1 MLVFVHH
8 RRSPPGPRSAPPQ
21 LFLRDPFPYMRAL
34 AERYGDPARVP
45 LLGAPPITL
54 TWSPEGIRTIFTAD
68 PMGFG
73 SATSEALSVILGRG
87 SIFLLSG
94 AAHRR
99 TRTLLAPP
107 FHGERTRA
115 YAEATQRAARRWS
128 ATLERDRVVPILS
141 VTQKI
146 TLDVIIEAI
155 FGEQDPSR
163 VKTLH
168 TKILAV
174 VEAFNPMIASF
185 KLLQREFGG
194 LGPWAR
200 FQARARA
207 LHADLSAL
215 IEGKRDRP
223 DDDVLSLLLSASD
236 ERGDP
241 LAEDEIIDQLITF
254 VIAGHETT
262 ATSLAWSVYELH
274 RAPETRAKLR
284 AEIEGA
290 GGSDASAEALAK
302 LPHLGAVADETLRL
316 HPPVPIVT
324 RKSEVPLELERLYDP
339 RRRIRRRGRV
349 QRPLPSRDLR
359 RAHAPSTRALRAQE
373 LFALRV
379 LAVRRRSPSLPRR
392 GLRESRAPRGAR
404 HVAQRA
410 TLLARRA
417 LARSTHLSHRNL
429 RPRDRRPRWR
439 ALLKTKPRAIVD
451 QPLSHAHRAHENN
464 GRRRLEGS
472 GGGASRV
479 SRTTVVTR
487 GAETSRGAHC
497 TRRNNVGS

>member
-1 MLVFVHH
+1 
-8 RRSPPGPRSAPPQ
+8 
-21 LFLRDPFPYMRAL
+21 
-34 AERYGDPARVP
+34 
-45 LLGAPPITL
+45 
-54 TWSPEGIRTIFTAD
+54 
-68 PMGFG
+68 MGFG

-254 VIAGHETT
+254 VIAGHED
-262 ATSLAWSVYELH
+262 H
-274 RAPETRAKLR
+274 RDVAGLVRVRAAPRAR
-284 AEIEGA
+284 
-290 GGSDASAEALAK
+290 DARQAARR
-302 LPHLGAVADETLRL
+302 D
-316 HPPVPIVT
+316 
-324 RKSEVPLELERLYDP
+324 
-339 RRRIRRRGRV
+339 RRRWRLGRFRRGAREAATPRRGR
-349 QRPLPSRDLR
+349 
-359 RAHAPSTRALRAQE
+359 
-373 LFALRV
+373 
-379 LAVRRRSPSLPRR
+379 
-392 GLRESRAPRGAR
+392 
-404 HVAQRA
+404 
-410 TLLARRA
+410 
-417 LARSTHLSHRNL
+417 
-429 RPRDRRPRWR
+429 
-439 ALLKTKPRAIVD
+439 
-451 QPLSHAHRAHENN
+451 
-464 GRRRLEGS
+464 
-472 GGGASRV
+472 
-479 SRTTVVTR
+479 
-487 GAETSRGAHC
+487 
-497 TRRNNVGS
+497 